1 MANRTR
7 KGFRWHHSLNGNG
20 PTIEWLPVASGYASA
35 IYEGGIITQVDG
47 GYAELCP
54 AGTNL
59 VLGVVA
65 CIAPYWDGARMTQ
78 PLGPSPKYLPASTT
92 YGSVIDRESWIGYY
106 PAVGN
111 VFEADMNAAL
121 TTATRAGAIALQGSM
136 TDHVVSTDDT
146 ALSLSVAEASEG
158 TPAAEQWR
166 LLQFVETPDVDF
178 TASRLKY
185 LVTCNQPQIVAASV
199 GL

>member
-1 MANRTR
+1 MANKTR
-7 KGFRWHHSLNGNG
+7 KGFRWHHNLTGVG
-20 PTIEWLPVASGYASA
+20 PQIEWIQVASGYSSA
-35 IYEGGIITQVDG
+35 IYEGGIITQVETG
-47 GYAELCP
+47 HAELCA

-59 VLGVVA
+59 ILGVVA
-65 CIAPYWDGARMTQ
+65 TIGMYWDGSRMVHS
-78 PLGPSPKYLPASTT
+78 LIASPKSLPASTT

-111 VFEADMNAAL
+111 VFEADLDEAL
-121 TTATRAGAIALQGSM
+121 TTATRVGALAVQGSM

-146 ALSLSVAEASEG
+146 ALDLSLLETTDT

-166 LLQFVETPDVDF
+166 LSTLVETPDVDF

-185 LVTCNQPQIVAASV
+185 LVTCNQPQIVAAST

>member
-7 KGFRWHHSLNGNG
+7 KGFRWHHNLTGIG
-20 PTIEWLPVASGYASA
+20 PQIEWAQVASGYASA
-35 IYEGGIITQVDG
+35 IYEGGIITQIDNGTV
-47 GYAELCP
+47 ELCP

-59 VLGVVA
+59 ILGVVA
-65 CIAPYWDGARMTQ
+65 CIAPYWDGGRMTN
-78 PLGPSPKYLPASTT
+78 PLQPSPKYLPASTT
-92 YGSVIDRESWIGYY
+92 YGSVIDRESFIGYY
-106 PAVGN
+106 PAVNN
-111 VFEADMNAAL
+111 VFEADLHLAL
-121 TTATRAGAIALQGSM
+121 TTATRTGALAVLGSM

-146 ALSLSVAEASEG
+146 ALNLTLLETTDA

-166 LLQFVETPDVDF
+166 MMNLVETPDIDF

-185 LVTCNQPQIVAASV
+185 LVTCNQPQIVAASI